1 MNEQKKK
8 ILNEKT
14 STNLKIIAQA
24 DDIYAC
30 TMYNVH
36 IGGVVMAEVVEVT
49 TQFFFTQPKRTC
61 CNSKITPLNSQVH
74 SSAFRNLH
82 FNSVQKHL

>member
-1 MNEQKKK
+1 MKRHRQISK
-8 ILNEKT
+8 
-14 STNLKIIAQA
+14 SSLKPM
-24 DDIYAC
+24 IY
-30 TMYNVH
+30 MHVH

-49 TQFFFTQPKRTC
+49 TQFFFSQPKRTC